1 MFKKL
6 EEIIIQVV
14 VCLQSE
20 ILQLPYIS
28 GAEAISSIITK
39 VEMAK
44 GIHFY
49 L

>member
-6 EEIIIQVV
+6 EEIIIQGV

-20 ILQLPYIS
+20 ILQLPYRS
-28 GAEAISSIITK
+28 GADAISSIITK

-44 GIHFY
+44 GTHY
-49 L
+49 DL